1 MNEAGTGKMKP
12 RQTLHSL
19 PGPTTTTTLTA
30 TSKCGKPVSSY
41 LADETADAVTV
52 AGDGVIIQP
61 APHNA
66 PQPTT
71 RFAHRPVHS
80 LSQCS
85 LDLP

>member
-1 MNEAGTGKMKP
+1 MNDAGTRKL

-19 PGPTTTTTLTA
+19 PGPPTATTLTA
-30 TSKCGKPVSSY
+30 AAKHEKPVASD
-41 LADETADAVTV
+41 LVIETADAVAV

-80 LSQCS
+80 LSQIS